1 MPLLNG
7 YEATERIRG
16 LEKRAE
22 PVKRATHM
30 LNGRLPIFAV
40 STSLFEEKRKE
51 MARFGIDGWIL
62 KPINFKRLRAIL
74 LGVTDS
80 MQRQENLYREGHN
93 WESGGWLTP
102 CIQTSA
108 SAP

>member
-16 LEKRAE
+16 LEKSAG

-40 STSLFEEKRKE
+40 SASLFEEKRKE
-51 MARFGIDGWIL
+51 MAKFGIDGWIL

-80 MQRQENLYREGHN
+80 MQRQENLYQEGHN

-102 CIQTSA
+102 CIQASA